1 MKANKMQLDTH
12 EVLNQPPLLQDY
24 NMYSSDLALQEAVRR
39 EGGQWAE
46 EGLKDYG
53 EICGSARTIQLGF
66 QANEN
71 PPRLHSH
78 DPRGYRID
86 VVEFHPAY
94 HELMDMAISHGIHSL
109 PWTESR
115 SGAHVARA
123 AYEYMQVQVEAGHG
137 CPLTMTFA
145 ALPTL
150 RKQKKIADL
159 WEPLLTARH
168 YDPRNVPVSQ
178 KQGITMGMGMTEKQG
193 GSDVRANTT
202 TATPINEGPGELY
215 SITGHKYFFS
225 APMCDAFLVLAQAPG
240 GLSCF
245 LMPRW
250 RMDDTKNGIEIQR
263 LKDKVGNRSN
273 ASSEVEFRNAEA
285 WLIGEEGRGVAN
297 ILEMVA
303 LTRFDCMIGSSAG
316 MRQAV
321 AQAVHHAAHRH
332 VFGKQLD
339 QQPLMQNVLADLI
352 LESEAALAMSMR
364 AARSL
369 DNQHDEHEAALFR
382 LLAPVGKYWI
392 CKRTPGHAYEAM
404 ECIGGRGA
412 IEDNLMPRLY
422 REAPINAIWEGSG
435 NVQCL
440 DVFRAIQRQP
450 ESLEAFMSELQSA
463 KGMHDRYD
471 LHLEAAKKRI
481 GSLKHADPVKA
492 EAEGRILV
500 ESLALAFQAATLLKS
515 ESDLVADAFCHGR
528 LNGMTSGLYGNLPG
542 DLRFQQII
550 ERARPC

>member
-1 MKANKMQLDTH
+1 MKANNMQLDTH
-12 EVLNQPPLLQDY
+12 QVFNQPPLLQDY
-24 NMYSSDLALQEAVRR
+24 NVYSSDLALREAVAR

-46 EGLKDYG
+46 QQMADYG
-53 EICGSARTIQLGF
+53 QLCGSARTIQLGF
-66 QANEN
+66 QANES
-71 PPRLHSH
+71 PPRLRAF

-86 VVEFHPAY
+86 LIEYHPSY
-94 HELMDMAISHGIHSL
+94 HELMDMAIRQGIHSL
-109 PWTESR
+109 PWTDPR
-115 SGAHVARA
+115 PGAHVVRA

-150 RKQKKIADL
+150 RKEKKIAEM
-159 WEPLLTARH
+159 WEPLLTSRH
-168 YDPRNVPVSQ
+168 YDPRNVPASQ
-178 KQGITMGMGMTEKQG
+178 KRGVTMGMGMTEKQG

-202 TATPINEGPGELY
+202 TATPINEGHGELY

-225 APMCDAFLVLAQAPG
+225 APMSDAFLVLAQAPG

-245 LMPRW
+245 LLPRW
-250 RMDDTKNGIEIQR
+250 RPDDSKNAVEIQQ

-273 ASSEVEFRNAEA
+273 ASAEVEFRGAEA

-303 LTRFDCMIGSSAG
+303 LTRFDCMLASGAG

-321 AQAVHHAAHRH
+321 AQVVHHAAHRH

-369 DNQHDEHEAALFR
+369 DNQNDEHEAALFR

-392 CKRTPGHAYEAM
+392 CKRAPGHAFEAM
-404 ECIGGRGA
+404 ECLGGRGA
-412 IEDNLMPRLY
+412 IEDNILPRLY

-435 NVQCL
+435 NIQCL
-440 DVFRAIQRQP
+440 DVFRAIQKQP

-463 KGMHDRYD
+463 KGLNGIYD
-471 LHLEAAKKRI
+471 DHLEKIKARVS
-481 GSLKHADPVKA
+481 SLKHADPVKA
-492 EAEGRILV
+492 EAEGRSVV
-500 ESLALAFQAATLLKS
+500 ESLALGFQAAMLLKAGNQP
-515 ESDLVADAFCHGR
+515 VAEAFCLGR
-528 LNGMTSGLYGNLPG
+528 LGGSMGGLYGNLPG
-542 DLRFQQII
+542 DVRFAEII
-550 ERARPC
+550 ERARPK